1 MQVGSAHNAALNS
14 LLAASFAEAEFA
26 SAARAFY
33 ISNLA
38 RTNKAQMEQRIS
50 EADTARTNRS
60 AQATQELFR
69 TQRVAETP
77 EQVRVIYPQTT
88 LTLGDFQRARFTL
101 SAADEAEIFGS
112 DDMIGDNLAGD
123 VAQRRSRFSQSN
135 FFQYLG
141 MANQPDVATT
151 LGAAPQYD
159 LDLSLDGEILE
170 LNPRTDF
177 TLGKPMEMPLIKDA
191 QTAMGQSI
199 QGRVAALYAANYSRV
214 ESQGAYYS
222 MVS

>member
-14 LLAASFAEAEFA
+14 LLAASFAETEFA

-38 RTNKAQMEQRIS
+38 RNNKAQMEQRIA
-50 EADTARTNRS
+50 ETDAARTNRS
-60 AQATQELFR
+60 TEATQELFR
-69 TQRVAETP
+69 TKRVTETA
-77 EQVRVIYPQTT
+77 EQVRVYYHQQA
-88 LTLGDFQRARFTL
+88 LTLGDFQRVKVAL

-112 DDMIGDNLAGD
+112 DDMVGDDLAGD
-123 VAQRRSRFSQSN
+123 VAQRRNRFSRSN
-135 FFQYLG
+135 FFQFLG
-141 MANQPDVATT
+141 TANQDNAATT

-170 LNPRTDF
+170 LNPRPDF
-177 TLGKPMEMPLIKDA
+177 TASKPMEMPLIKDI
-191 QTAMGQSI
+191 QTMMGQSI
-199 QGRVAALYAANYSRV
+199 QSKVAALYAANHTII
-214 ESQGAYYS
+214 ESQGAFYS